1 MTPQAKGW
9 TPERRKAQ
17 SEKIRQWQPWQHS
30 TGAKTPEGKAISSR
44 NAYKGGHTA
53 RVRDLIKG
61 VNALDEAT
69 QGNAGQAQIAGTW
82 QDKGRG

>member
-44 NAYKGGHTA
+44 NAYKGGHTV

-61 VNALDEAT
+61 VNALLRQHKEMLDRL
-69 QGNAGQAQIAGTW
+69 
-82 QDKGRG
+82 K